1 MRTKPER
8 SPVCVYVYPVHT
20 ETAEGIRFPRT
31 RVPGGCELM
40 WMLGTQGEASVK
52 AVRPS
57 NHQAVSLALAYPCFL
72 ITWRGL
78 FLGTE
83 AISASKQESVQPIQ
97 WSRIQSDQGTEF
109 RGFSGTA
116 GCLEPK
122 GRGGGGG
129 GRGGA
134 LPPPWETFAGS

>member
-1 MRTKPER
+1 
-8 SPVCVYVYPVHT
+8 
-20 ETAEGIRFPRT
+20 
-31 RVPGGCELM
+31 M

-97 WSRIQSDQGTEF
+97 WSRIQRDQGTEF

-122 GRGGGGG
+122 GRGGGG
-129 GRGGA
+129 REGA
-134 LPPPWETFAGS
+134 GPPAPLLEAEAYLSGEETFAGSSSKGRTL